1 MFYHIEGLVSELE
14 PNLAVVD
21 CAGIGF
27 ALNASANT
35 VSMLKKGS
43 KAKLFVAE
51 SVSENAFELFGFATK
66 SEKRCFEM
74 LTAVSGIG
82 PKAALSILSYNT
94 PDGLALAI
102 LNSDEKALTVA
113 PGIGKKIAQR
123 VILEL
128 KDKMSKEMG
137 GSSLDF
143 SMPVMAASQS
153 YGSSVNDA
161 IAGLAVLGYSTAEIN
176 PVLKTLDTSGMSSG
190 QIIKA
195 VLKNLS
201 K

>member
-1 MFYHIEGLVSELE
+1 MFYHIEGTVAELE
-14 PNLAVVD
+14 PNLAVID

-27 ALNASANT
+27 SLNASANT

-51 SVSENAFELFGFATK
+51 SVTENAFDLIGFATK

-94 PDGLALAI
+94 PESLALAI
-102 LNSDEKALTVA
+102 LNSDEKALTIA

-128 KDKMSKEMG
+128 KDKMSREMG
-137 GSSLDF
+137 GTSLDF
-143 SMPVMAASQS
+143 SLPVMSAPSA
-153 YGSSVNDA
+153 GNSVNDA
-161 IAGLAVLGYSTAEIN
+161 MAALAVLGYSTAEIS
-176 PVLKTLDTSGMSSG
+176 P
-190 QIIKA
+190 
-195 VLKNLS
+195 VLKNLDTANMTS
-201 K
+201 EQIIKTVLKNMVK

>member
-1 MFYHIEGLVSELE
+1 MFYHIEGTVAELE
-14 PNLAVVD
+14 PNLAVID

-27 ALNASANT
+27 SLNTSANT

-51 SVSENAFELFGFATK
+51 SVSENAFDLFGFATRG
-66 SEKRCFEM
+66 EKRCFEM

-94 PDGLALAI
+94 PESLALAI
-102 LNSDEKALTVA
+102 MNSDEKALTVA

-128 KDKMSKEMG
+128 KDKMSKE
-137 GSSLDF
+137 SSNTSLDF
-143 SMPVMAASQS
+143 TLPAAVARSA
-153 YGSSVNDA
+153 GNAVNDA
-161 IAGLAVLGYSTAEIN
+161 LAGLSVLGYTSAELS
-176 PVLKTLDTSGMSSG
+176 PVLKTLDTSNMTSE

-195 VLKNLS
+195 VLKNMV